1 MRPHRMSG
9 HSRWQAR
16 TFPDPSHP
24 HTTRRLI
31 YSQKYWYD
39 HPLTILPQQEY
50 QGKAMRTLHLLPA
63 AALLAS
69 AALAQTPARP
79 TTPPNKGPTQLTPY
93 LDTLAGQYPSQR
105 RATIAD
111 IKTRAQAEARQR
123 EVREKILTLIGG
135 LPEKTPLNAKVTGT
149 TQADGFR
156 MEKVLYES
164 QP

>member
-79 TTPPNKGPTQLTPY
+79 TNPPLVKPDPNSAANIGRTQLTTY
-93 LDTLAGQYPSQR
+93 LDNLAGQYTSQR

-111 IKTRAQAEARQR
+111 IKTR
-123 EVREKILTLIGG
+123 
-135 LPEKTPLNAKVTGT
+135 
-149 TQADGFR
+149 
-156 MEKVLYES
+156 
-164 QP
+164 